1 MPVQPRGRACQNCQS
16 IKIKCELGAPGGGPP
31 PCQRCTRL
39 NKSCVLA
46 PPKRQKDRVA
56 ELEAKVAELTK
67 LLGAQGLQNATL
79 EARDAST
86 SGTGSEEHSDHEVAA
101 SSKKRKLDRSA
112 YSSNKGQSST
122 EGPSPMS
129 SGGGDNSE
137 TTSRLDSILPLDLQ
151 QKVVEEYIKSYQ
163 PLLMVVP
170 LASGTQASLLRKT
183 MPNTLHA
190 IVYIASVGILS
201 WDLQDRINISLIED
215 LTTKTIA
222 QCEKSLDLLQALQ
235 LVCLYYRSPRNST
248 QIPLYQLVNI
258 EADLSVDLGFGGNL
272 SPPSLDL
279 YGMAEG
285 LLGGVKA
292 SRMWLLSFIITQTTA
307 LLKRKS
313 NDQGWTS
320 HNDVCLNTI
329 ETESVDEGLQ
339 SLAQH
344 ARATRL
350 LGLISEDMDLNTTL
364 ISPVVGTETCQQI
377 MDQLQGQITNWRL
390 QIPLE
395 LWSTSLTFTGFYME
409 VLLYEPV
416 LHTPT
421 NKQSFAAPFLIERL
435 SMTDFPRPTLTQH
448 HFDAVQSLK
457 SACQN
462 LIDTATTFTG
472 PDLIALP
479 SLLHA
484 PRIAHAA
491 VTLLRLH
498 IAVTVQGNTYGRI
511 LRPEDLRTIE
521 YLDKCLEM
529 VVRTNAIDA
538 EAVMARIVR
547 YADEL
552 KKWMLQYE
560 ASRAA
565 TGESGQ
571 GLSGFQAKY
580 GGKSQQL
587 GAAFPSI
594 EQSTRSP
601 NAGFENDVTIAEFLN
616 PDFVMDD
623 FGLFEL
629 FAEGD
634 LGASAGFRD

>member
-1 MPVQPRGRACQNCQS
+1 
-16 IKIKCELGAPGGGPP
+16 
-31 PCQRCTRL
+31 
-39 NKSCVLA
+39 VLA

-79 EARDAST
+79 EAKDAST
-86 SGTGSEEHSDHEVAA
+86 SGTGSEEHSDHEVVA

-112 YSSNKGQSST
+112 YSSNEGQSST

-377 MDQLQGQITNWRL
+377 MDQLQGQITNWRV
-390 QIPLE
+390 QIPIE

-409 VLLYEPV
+409 LLLYEPV

-448 HFDAVQSLK
+448 HFDAVQSLR

-498 IAVTVQGNTYGRI
+498 IAVTVQGNTYGQI

-601 NAGFENDVTIAEFLN
+601 HAGFENGVTIAEFLN

-634 LGASAGFRD
+634 LGASAGFRN

>member
-1 MPVQPRGRACQNCQS
+1 
-16 IKIKCELGAPGGGPP
+16 
-31 PCQRCTRL
+31 
-39 NKSCVLA
+39 VLA

-79 EARDAST
+79 EAKDAST
-86 SGTGSEEHSDHEVAA
+86 SGTGSEEHSDHEVVA

-377 MDQLQGQITNWRL
+377 MDQLQGQITNWRV
-390 QIPLE
+390 QIPIE

-409 VLLYEPV
+409 LLLYEPV

-448 HFDAVQSLK
+448 HFDAVQSLR

-498 IAVTVQGNTYGRI
+498 IAVTVQGNTYGQI

-601 NAGFENDVTIAEFLN
+601 HAGFENDVTIAEFLN

-634 LGASAGFRD
+634 LGASAGFRN

>member
-1 MPVQPRGRACQNCQS
+1 
-16 IKIKCELGAPGGGPP
+16 
-31 PCQRCTRL
+31 
-39 NKSCVLA
+39 
-46 PPKRQKDRVA
+46 
-56 ELEAKVAELTK
+56 
-67 LLGAQGLQNATL
+67 
-79 EARDAST
+79 
-86 SGTGSEEHSDHEVAA
+86 
-101 SSKKRKLDRSA
+101 
-112 YSSNKGQSST
+112 
-122 EGPSPMS
+122 
-129 SGGGDNSE
+129 
-137 TTSRLDSILPLDLQ
+137 
-151 QKVVEEYIKSYQ
+151 
-163 PLLMVVP
+163 
-170 LASGTQASLLRKT
+170 
-183 MPNTLHA
+183 
-190 IVYIASVGILS
+190 
-201 WDLQDRINISLIED
+201 
-215 LTTKTIA
+215 
-222 QCEKSLDLLQALQ
+222 
-235 LVCLYYRSPRNST
+235 
-248 QIPLYQLVNI
+248 
-258 EADLSVDLGFGGNL
+258 
-272 SPPSLDL
+272 
-279 YGMAEG
+279 
-285 LLGGVKA
+285 
-292 SRMWLLSFIITQTTA
+292 
-307 LLKRKS
+307 
-313 NDQGWTS
+313 
-320 HNDVCLNTI
+320 
-329 ETESVDEGLQ
+329 VDEGLQ

-377 MDQLQGQITNWRL
+377 MDQLQGQITNWRV
-390 QIPLE
+390 QIPIE

-409 VLLYEPV
+409 LLLYEPV

-472 PDLIALP
+472 PELIALP

-498 IAVTVQGNTYGRI
+498 IAVTVQGNTYGQI

-529 VVRTNAIDA
+529 VTRTNLIDA

-580 GGKSQQL
+580 GGKGQQL

-594 EQSTRSP
+594 EQSARSP

-629 FAEGD
+629 FSEGD
-634 LGASAGFRD
+634 LGASAGYRN

>member
-16 IKIKCELGAPGGGPP
+16 IKIKCELGGPGGGPP

-39 NKSCVLA
+39 NKTCVLA

-67 LLGAQGLQNATL
+67 LLGAQGLQNSTL

-86 SGTGSEEHSDHEVAA
+86 SGTGSEEHSDHEVNV

-129 SGGGDNSE
+129 SGGDNSE
-137 TTSRLDSILPLDLQ
+137 SISRLDSILPLDLQ
-151 QKVVEEYIKSYQ
+151 QKCVEEYIKSYQ

-170 LASGTQASLLRKT
+170 LASGTQASLLRGT

-190 IVYIASVGILS
+190 IVYISSVGILS
-201 WDLQDRINISLIED
+201 WDLQDRINIALIED

-248 QIPLYQLVNI
+248 QIPLYQLVNL
-258 EADLSVDLGFGGNL
+258 EADLAVDLGFGGNL

-279 YGMAEG
+279 YGMSEG

-313 NDQGWTS
+313 NDQAWTS
-320 HNDVCLNTI
+320 HNDQCLHTI

-364 ISPVVGTETCQQI
+364 ISPVVGTELCQQT
-377 MDQLQGQITNWRL
+377 MEQLQSQITNWRL
-390 QIPLE
+390 QIPIE
-395 LWSTSLTFTGFYME
+395 LWSVSLTFTGFYME
-409 VLLYEPV
+409 LLLYEPV

-421 NKQSFAAPFLIERL
+421 NKRSFAAPFLIERL
-435 SMTDFPRPTLTQH
+435 SMTDVPTPTLTQH

-462 LIDTATTFTG
+462 LIDTATTFAG

-498 IAVTVQGNTYGRI
+498 IAVTVQGNTYGQI
-511 LRPEDLRTIE
+511 ICPEDLRVVE

-552 KKWMLQYE
+552 KKWMIQYE
-560 ASRAA
+560 ASRLA

-571 GLSGFQAKY
+571 GHAGFQAKY

-601 NAGFENDVTIAEFLN
+601 NAAFESDVSLAEFLN

-634 LGASAGFRD
+634 LGVSAGYSN

>member
-1 MPVQPRGRACQNCQS
+1 
-16 IKIKCELGAPGGGPP
+16 
-31 PCQRCTRL
+31 
-39 NKSCVLA
+39 VLA

-79 EARDAST
+79 EAKDAST
-86 SGTGSEEHSDHEVAA
+86 SGTGSEEHSDHEVVA

-112 YSSNKGQSST
+112 YSSNEGQSST

-377 MDQLQGQITNWRL
+377 MDQLQGQITNWRV
-390 QIPLE
+390 QIPIE

-409 VLLYEPV
+409 LLLYEPV

-448 HFDAVQSLK
+448 HFDAVQSLR

-498 IAVTVQGNTYGRI
+498 IAVTVQGNTYGQI

-601 NAGFENDVTIAEFLN
+601 HAGFENDVTIAEFLN

-634 LGASAGFRD
+634 LGASAGFRN